1 MLKIILFEDNKSLR
15 EMIFHLLNGTEGF
28 MCVGAYPDASNLDFK
43 IEKGEPDV
51 VLMDIDLPGIN
62 GIEATRKIKNNFP
75 AVQVLIQSV
84 FAEDEKVFEAICAGA
99 SGYLL
104 KNTAPIKL
112 LEALQEVH
120 DGGSPMSASIARKV
134 LSAFQKEKSKNILT
148 DFNLTD
154 REIQVLEFMVQGMSY
169 KMIADACSIT
179 LDGVRF
185 HARNIYEKLHV
196 HSKSEAIIKALKHK
210 IV

>member
-1 MLKIILFEDNKSLR
+1 
-15 EMIFHLLNGTEGF
+15 MIFHLLNGTEGF

>member
-1 MLKIILFEDNKSLR
+1 
-15 EMIFHLLNGTEGF
+15 